1 MKLSDVIE
9 KQGFI
14 FHFNVSTFE
23 QIRAFCD
30 ISKELGIYIILGAS
44 EGERKYLGSDFL
56 KKVVDFEKEKG
67 AKIFLNADHCKSLK
81 SAEEAVNLGYD
92 SITFDLS
99 NLSFEENKN
108 LTKEFVNWAKKMK
121 EDIFIE
127 GELGNIKGRSEVFE
141 EKIEINEEDLTNPEL
156 AEIFVKETN
165 VDSLAVSVGNLHG
178 ISTVSLAKIDIER
191 IKEIKKRTNKFLT
204 LHGGSGIEYSK
215 IKEAIENGINII
227 HINTELRLCWRSSLE
242 NSLNQNPGTVT
253 PYVIL
258 NDVILNL
265 KIKTREIL
273 SYFY

>member
-30 ISKELGIYIILGAS
+30 ISKELSIYIILGAS

-108 LTKEFVNWAKKMK
+108 LTKEFVNWAKKIK

-127 GELGNIKGRSEVFE
+127 GEIGNIKGKSEIFE

-178 ISTVSLAKIDIER
+178 ISTASLAKIDIER

>member
-30 ISKELGIYIILGAS
+30 ISKELSIYIILGAS

-81 SAEEAVNLGYD
+81 SAEEVVNLGYD

-108 LTKEFVNWAKKMK
+108 LTKEFVNWAKKIK

-127 GELGNIKGRSEVFE
+127 GELGNIKGRSEIFE

-178 ISTVSLAKIDIER
+178 ISTASLAKIDIER

>member
-30 ISKELGIYIILGAS
+30 ISKELSVYIILGAS

-56 KKVVDFEKEKG
+56 KKFVDFEKEKG

-108 LTKEFVNWAKKMK
+108 LTKEFVNWAKKIK

-127 GELGNIKGRSEVFE
+127 GELGNIKGKSEIFE

-178 ISTVSLAKIDIER
+178 ISTASLAKIDIER

>member
-1 MKLSDVIE
+1 MKLSDIIE

-30 ISKELGIYIILGAS
+30 ISKELSIYIILGAS

-99 NLSFEENKN
+99 NLNFEENKN
-108 LTKEFVNWAKKMK
+108 LTKEFVNWAKKIK

-127 GELGNIKGRSEVFE
+127 GELGNIKGRSEIFE

-178 ISTVSLAKIDIER
+178 ISTTSLAKIDIER

>member
-1 MKLSDVIE
+1 MKLSDIIE

-30 ISKELGIYIILGAS
+30 ISKELGIYILLGAS

-108 LTKEFVNWAKKMK
+108 LTKEFVNWAKKIK
-121 EDIFIE
+121 DDIFIE
-127 GELGNIKGRSEVFE
+127 GELGNIKGKSEIFE

-178 ISTVSLAKIDIER
+178 ISTTSLAKIDIER
-191 IKEIKKRTNKFLT
+191 IKEIKKRTNRFLT